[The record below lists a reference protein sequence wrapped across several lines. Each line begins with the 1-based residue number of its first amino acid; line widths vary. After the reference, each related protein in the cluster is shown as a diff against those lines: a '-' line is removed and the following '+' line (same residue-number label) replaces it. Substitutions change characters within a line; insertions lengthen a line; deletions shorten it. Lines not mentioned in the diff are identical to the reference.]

1 MKISNEKFLKRSSLR
16 EREVMRGSESCSF
29 PWRLALRSAA
39 QGTNL
44 KPSHH
49 DNDDDDGG
57 DDGGDDGD
65 YNPGDGYGDDFEN
78 DPCGDGYFDDE
89 HQVPGLSV

>member
-1 MKISNEKFLKRSSLR
+1 MKRSSLR

-44 KPSHH
+44 KASHH
-49 DNDDDDGG
+49 DDGDDDSGDDDDGRDDGG
-57 DDGGDDGD
+57 DDGGDSGHLSGD
-65 YNPGDGYGDDFEN
+65 PQIRWPGSNLCASG
-78 DPCGDGYFDDE
+78 
-89 HQVPGLSV
+89 

>member
-1 MKISNEKFLKRSSLR
+1 MKRSSLR

-44 KPSHH
+44 KASHH
-49 DNDDDDGG
+49 D
-57 DDGGDDGD
+57 DGD
-65 YNPGDGYGDDFEN
+65 IYIYYDEVYVCNEKSSLPLHFFLKKILKFFFKIFFEIVFLFN
-78 DPCGDGYFDDE
+78 
-89 HQVPGLSV
+89 LSF

>member
-1 MKISNEKFLKRSSLR
+1 MKRSSLR

-44 KPSHH
+44 KASHH
-49 DNDDDDGG
+49 DDGDDDSGDDGDDDGG
-57 DDGGDDGD
+57 DDGGDDDSGHLSGD
-65 YNPGDGYGDDFEN
+65 PQIRWPGSNLCASG
-78 DPCGDGYFDDE
+78 
-89 HQVPGLSV
+89 

>member
-1 MKISNEKFLKRSSLR
+1 MKRSSLR

-44 KPSHH
+44 KASHH
-49 DNDDDDGG
+49 DHG
-57 DDGGDDGD
+57 DDGSGDDGD
-65 YNPGDGYGDDFEN
+65 GDDDGRDDGGYDGGDSGHLSG
-78 DPCGDGYFDDE
+78 DP
-89 HQVPGLSV
+89 QIRWPGSNLCASG

>member
-1 MKISNEKFLKRSSLR
+1 MKRSSLR

-44 KPSHH
+44 KASHH
-49 DNDDDDGG
+49 DNGDDDSGDDGDDDGDDDGRDDGG
-57 DDGGDDGD
+57 DSGHLSGDPQIRW
-65 YNPGDGYGDDFEN
+65 PGSNLCASG
-78 DPCGDGYFDDE
+78 
-89 HQVPGLSV
+89 

>member
-1 MKISNEKFLKRSSLR
+1 MKRSSLR

-44 KPSHH
+44 KASHH
-49 DNDDDDGG
+49 DDGDDDGDDDGG
-57 DDGGDDGD
+57 DDGGDDAGD
-65 YNPGDGYGDDFEN
+65 SGHLGGD
-78 DPCGDGYFDDE
+78 P
-89 HQVPGLSV
+89 QIRWPGLNLCASG

>member
-1 MKISNEKFLKRSSLR
+1 MKRSSLR

-44 KPSHH
+44 KASHH
-49 DNDDDDGG
+49 DDGDDDSGDDGDDDGDDDGRDDGG
-57 DDGGDDGD
+57 DDGGDSGHLSGD
-65 YNPGDGYGDDFEN
+65 PQIRWPGSNLCASG
-78 DPCGDGYFDDE
+78 
-89 HQVPGLSV
+89 

>member
-1 MKISNEKFLKRSSLR
+1 MKRSSLR

-44 KPSHH
+44 KASHH
-49 DNDDDDGG
+49 DDGDDDSGDFGDDDGDADGRDDGG
-57 DDGGDDGD
+57 DDGGGSGHLSGD
-65 YNPGDGYGDDFEN
+65 PQIRWPGSNLCASG
-78 DPCGDGYFDDE
+78 
-89 HQVPGLSV
+89 

>member
-1 MKISNEKFLKRSSLR
+1 MKRSSLR

-44 KPSHH
+44 KASHH
-49 DNDDDDGG
+49 DDGDDDSGDDGDDDGDDDGG
-57 DDGGDDGD
+57 DSGHLSGDPQIRW
-65 YNPGDGYGDDFEN
+65 PGSNLCASG
-78 DPCGDGYFDDE
+78 
-89 HQVPGLSV
+89 

>member
-1 MKISNEKFLKRSSLR
+1 MKRSSLR

-44 KPSHH
+44 KASHH
-49 DNDDDDGG
+49 DDGDDDS
-57 DDGGDDGD
+57 GDDGD
-65 YNPGDGYGDDFEN
+65 GDE
-78 DPCGDGYFDDE
+78 
-89 HQVPGLSV
+89 

>member
-1 MKISNEKFLKRSSLR
+1 MKRSSLR

-44 KPSHH
+44 KASHH
-49 DNDDDDGG
+49 DDGDDDSGDDGDDDGDDDGRDDGG
-57 DDGGDDGD
+57 DSGHLSG
-65 YNPGDGYGDDFEN
+65 NP
-78 DPCGDGYFDDE
+78 
-89 HQVPGLSV
+89 QIRWPGSNLCASG

>member
-1 MKISNEKFLKRSSLR
+1 MKRSSLR

-44 KPSHH
+44 KASHH
-49 DNDDDDGG
+49 DDGDDDSGDFGDDDGDDDGRDDGG
-57 DDGGDDGD
+57 DDGGGSGHLSGD
-65 YNPGDGYGDDFEN
+65 PQIRWPGSNLCASG
-78 DPCGDGYFDDE
+78 
-89 HQVPGLSV
+89 

>member
-1 MKISNEKFLKRSSLR
+1 MR

-44 KPSHH
+44 EASHH
-49 DNDDDDGG
+49 DDGDDDGDDDGG
-57 DDGGDDGD
+57 DDGGDSGHLSGD
-65 YNPGDGYGDDFEN
+65 PQIRWPGSNMCASG
-78 DPCGDGYFDDE
+78 
-89 HQVPGLSV
+89 

>member
-1 MKISNEKFLKRSSLR
+1 MKRSSLR

-44 KPSHH
+44 KASHH
-49 DNDDDDGG
+49 DD
-57 DDGGDDGD
+57 GDDGD
-65 YNPGDGYGDDFEN
+65 SDSDLYIIGAV
-78 DPCGDGYFDDE
+78 C
-89 HQVPGLSV
+89 LSVTKVIILPNETF